1 MRSVTLDEA
10 IGLQIDKVLRGVN
23 TMLPGEVISFKS
35 SPPSVEA
42 RIQIKRKVG
51 SRFVEVSKLVN
62 VPIMYPS
69 SSKASITFPLF
80 KGDTVLCFFAARSID
95 EWLEGSKNAEPLDDR
110 KFSYSDAFA
119 FPGGRNNREPLD
131 VDPEAVTVKADKIKL
146 GSTGASE
153 AYVLGDAQR
162 TELNKILN
170 QMSTLITALSGWTP
184 VPLDGGLALKT
195 ILTASGLFAL
205 PPSNLTNTLSD
216 IIDGE

>member
-1 MRSVTLDEA
+1 MREVTLDEA
-10 IGLQIDKVLRGVN
+10 IGLQIDKSLRGIN
-23 TMLPGEVISFKS
+23 TMIPGEVISFKS

-51 SRFVEVSKLVN
+51 SRFVEVSRLIN
-62 VPIMYPS
+62 VPVMYGS

-80 KGDTVLCFFAARSID
+80 KGDTVLLFFAARSIE

-119 FPGGRNNREPLD
+119 YPGGRNNREPLT
-131 VDPEAVTVKADKIKL
+131 VDPEAVTVQADKIKL
-146 GSTGASE
+146 GSTGAGQ
-153 AYVLGDAQR
+153 AYVLGDTQR

-170 QMSTLITALSGWTP
+170 QMRTLISVLSGWTP
-184 VPLDGGLALKT
+184 IPADGGAALKT
-195 ILTASGLFAL
+195 LLGTSGLFAL